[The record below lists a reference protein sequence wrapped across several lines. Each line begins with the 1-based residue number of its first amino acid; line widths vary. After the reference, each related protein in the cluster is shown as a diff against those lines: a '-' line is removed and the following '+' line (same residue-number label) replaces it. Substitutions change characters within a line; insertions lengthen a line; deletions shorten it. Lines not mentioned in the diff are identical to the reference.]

1 MGDDERLRSI
11 HALTYICL
19 IHTLILM
26 RTTVRL
32 PAELLEHAK
41 RKAAAEGKTLTALI
55 EDGLRLVISPARTI
69 EPKRSSSRD
78 RLPLSKCSG
87 GLLPGVDPIRFASE
101 LEEAEDIERLQ
112 RTRRRR

>member
-69 EPKRSSSRD
+69 EPKRSHFRNAPVDCCQVLIPSGSHLSWKKPKISSGCNEQD
-78 RLPLSKCSG
+78 AADDLG
-87 GLLPGVDPIRFASE
+87 
-101 LEEAEDIERLQ
+101 
-112 RTRRRR
+112 